1 MTLTAVLL
9 AGGDSLRMGRDKAT
23 IVFRGAPLWQWQLE
37 LLRGLGPEK
46 IFVSARE
53 ELSWLPAETE
63 LLLDESPSRGP
74 LSGLTRAL
82 DRARTSHLIA
92 LAVDMP
98 FMTSEQMRVL
108 WDQATV
114 GCGVLPMIGE
124 RAEPLAAI
132 YPREVRNEFAA
143 ALASDDFSLQRLSR
157 SLVRLD
163 KLRIFEVPQR
173 DEWLYRSVNE
183 PGDLKEGRFP
193 NRPPKNVDGL

>member
-23 IVFRGAPLWQWQLE
+23 IVFRGEPLWQRQLE

-46 IFVSARE
+46 IFVSARK

-82 DRARTSHLIA
+82 ERVQTSHLVA

-98 FMTSEQMRVL
+98 FMTSEQMRIL
-108 WDQATV
+108 WEQATV
-114 GCGVLPMIGE
+114 GCGVLPMIAE

-132 YPREVRNEFAA
+132 YPREAGSEFAA

-157 SLVRLD
+157 GLLQAA
-163 KLRIFEVPQR
+163 KLRVFPVSRQKE
-173 DEWLYRSVNE
+173 ELYRSVNE
-183 PGDLKEGRFP
+183 PNDLAL
-193 NRPPKNVDGL
+193 DG